1 MSNTLFK
8 IKPKNFKPSIS
19 LFLLTTVVIL
29 SYLSLISI
37 HIKNS
42 LGVSITTP
50 MFSVQMILAHV
61 LLVAV
66 WGFFFF
72 SDKFWKTAY
81 TIYLILALTPLLE
94 LMDFS
99 LFFSIGSLSI
109 DLVAFFFLLLHIGLN
124 PEVIRNFSKLVK
136 GPDAKNNQSNPK
148 RISKLE
154 QRFETKTKAQLQSI
168 STSTDFSPEAQ
179 QAAKNVLE
187 KKQNS

>member
-1 MSNTLFK
+1 
-8 IKPKNFKPSIS
+8 
-19 LFLLTTVVIL
+19 
-29 SYLSLISI
+29 
-37 HIKNS
+37 
-42 LGVSITTP
+42 